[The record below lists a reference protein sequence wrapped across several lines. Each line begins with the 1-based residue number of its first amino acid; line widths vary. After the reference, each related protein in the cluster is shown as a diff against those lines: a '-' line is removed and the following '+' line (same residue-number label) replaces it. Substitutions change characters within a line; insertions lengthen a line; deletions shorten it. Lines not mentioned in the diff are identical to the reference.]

1 MLQHGGHGYSGCPVA
16 NADADGYAATKLH
29 ANGHAA
35 TKLHAD
41 GHAKAQSYPHA
52 NTDTYTGVLPQF
64 HDGRRVRCT

>member
-1 MLQHGGHGYSGCPVA
+1 MLHDGRHSHGGCPVA

-41 GHAKAQSYPHA
+41 GHAKAQPYPHA
-52 NTDTYTGVLPQF
+52 NTYTDTYTCCSY
-64 HDGRRVRCT
+64 RCSSRF